1 MSDTEKLLAEIEAAL
16 HANGC
21 DCDCGCDSDGHDSS
35 CVLCWPCRCDQ
46 LVKIVRDLQNDIE
59 QEYTL
64 KQAARLEAAT
74 LQKQLDRQQD
84 GIDYTKGKL
93 IGLAERYQAELEE
106 LRDEN
111 YGDLL
116 EQMDEAW
123 GPGFN
128 NVRGEEVRAFLDSRR
143 THKPTR
149 SLRKQ
154 LEEMRAELAARD
166 AQIQRL
172 IQGEAIESD
181 YMSSMDDKLLA
192 ALNENAEMR
201 GDLVELLEKLYVPMS
216 GDGYRELVQEAAKLR
231 AKYLEVKS

>member
-21 DCDCGCDSDGHDSS
+21 DCDCGCDSDGHGDS

-46 LVKIVRDLQNDIE
+46 LVKIVREARMEADNHERVRMQLVACE
-59 QEYTL
+59 
-64 KQAARLEAAT
+64 QAALSPSSTLTIHPDYKSPAYAAIMA
-74 LQKQLDRQQD
+74 LQKQ
-84 GIDYTKGKL
+84 
-93 IGLAERYQAELEE
+93 LEE

-123 GPGFN
+123 GPSFN

-154 LEEMRAELAARD
+154 LEEIKSRTEYAEAYLQDATTSGGAVRAEYVEL
-166 AQIQRL
+166 QKQL
-172 IQGEAIESD
+172 
-181 YMSSMDDKLLA
+181 
-192 ALNENAEMR
+192 AEMR

-216 GDGYRELVQEAAKLR
+216 GDGYREH
-231 AKYLEVKS
+231 LEVKS